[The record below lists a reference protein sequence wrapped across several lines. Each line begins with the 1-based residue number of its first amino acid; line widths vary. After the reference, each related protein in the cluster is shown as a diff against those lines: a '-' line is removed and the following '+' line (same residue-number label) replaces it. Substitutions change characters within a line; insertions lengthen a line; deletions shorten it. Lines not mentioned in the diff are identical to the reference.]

1 MLAKKTLL
9 SRLEN
14 PSHWQECFYK
24 VFVKVTYATNMALSP
39 SGKTLSRLLVKAAF
53 ISCFP
58 LNP

>member
-24 VFVKVTYATNMALSP
+24 VFVKVTYATNMALAPREKDSIAAACKGSSHQLFSP
-39 SGKTLSRLLVKAAF
+39 
-53 ISCFP
+53 
-58 LNP
+58 